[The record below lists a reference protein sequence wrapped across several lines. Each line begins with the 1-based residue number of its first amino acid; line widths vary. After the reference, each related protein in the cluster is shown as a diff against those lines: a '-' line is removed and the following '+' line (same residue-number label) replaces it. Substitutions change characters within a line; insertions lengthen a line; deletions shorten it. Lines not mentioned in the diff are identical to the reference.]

1 MAFDYS
7 FGPGVALDP
16 LTLRSVPGASG
27 FASASAEDTTP
38 LTVMI
43 GGVETTEIQS
53 GSDAI
58 VQGFRAEVP
67 SVWLHFPGITPY
79 RVDSFAGVVAVVND
93 AAESALDA
101 SNTAA
106 EMLTRTFSTTGG
118 ILQGPNL
125 SIFATR
131 SAAEA
136 ACVAANAAPGS
147 LVLVED
153 PDA

>member
-1 MAFDYS
+1 MAYDYS
-7 FGPGVALDP
+7 FGPGIALDP
-16 LTLRSVPGASG
+16 VSLNTVPSAVG
-27 FASASAEDTTP
+27 FASLGEGDTNP

-43 GGVETTEIQS
+43 GGVEVTEIQS

-58 VQGFRAEVP
+58 VQGFRAEHG
-67 SVWLHFPGITPY
+67 SVWMHFPGITPY
-79 RVDSFAGVVAVVND
+79 RVDSFAGVVEVVND
-93 AAESALDA
+93 AAESALEA

-118 ILQGPNL
+118 ILTGPEL
-125 SIFATR
+125 SIFPTR

-136 ACVAANAAPGS
+136 ACQSANAAIGS

-153 PDA
+153 PEA